1 MGQGE
6 EEGFKLTTSLP
17 AVKLKQSDAKEKA
30 WSHSKRNYA
39 KEVLTVIQTNATP
52 SPRLSKK

>member
-1 MGQGE
+1 MGQGKE
-6 EEGFKLTTSLP
+6 DGFKLTTSLL

-39 KEVLTVIQTNATP
+39 KGVFTVIQINATP
-52 SPRLSKK
+52 SPRLPK